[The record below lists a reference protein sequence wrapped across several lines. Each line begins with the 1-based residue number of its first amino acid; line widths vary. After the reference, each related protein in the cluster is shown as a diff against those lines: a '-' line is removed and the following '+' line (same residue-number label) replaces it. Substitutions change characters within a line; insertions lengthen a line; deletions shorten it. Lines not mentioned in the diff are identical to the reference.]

1 MQAKRA
7 ASLPPHPF
15 VRLSPRARRAA
26 LLVLAPLALAMM
38 FVLAKLDAELRTP
51 ASPAGI
57 VSFEL
62 AGERA
67 GAGRILEAWGEQG
80 RRAAAR
86 SLRLDFLFLASYAPG
101 LALLCAAAA
110 ERAFARPRLAALGI
124 WLAWGQLAA
133 GGLDALENFALLQ
146 VLVGSE
152 GEGWPA
158 LAAAC
163 AWPKFALVGAGF
175 AYLAVAAALHLG
187 RKAS

>member
-1 MQAKRA
+1 M
-7 ASLPPHPF
+7 
-15 VRLSPRARRAA
+15 RRGA
-26 LLVLAPLALAMM
+26 LLVLAPLAVAMM

-51 ASPAGI
+51 ASPRGI

-62 AGERA
+62 AGDRA

-110 ERAFARPRLAALGI
+110 ERAFARPRLAALGAR
-124 WLAWGQLAA
+124 LAWGQLAA
-133 GGLDALENFALLQ
+133 GVLDALENFALLH
-146 VLVGSE
+146 LLGGAS
-152 GEGWPA
+152 GEVWPA
-158 LAAAC
+158 FAAAC

-175 AYLAVAAALHLG
+175 AYLAGFAALHLG
-187 RKAS
+187 REAR